1 MYLFKLKGAGTFL
14 QTHGFLF
21 LKEEIFKHNYVL
33 LPKFLQVHKVDR
45 LGMKILINPQS
56 GQITQR
62 GWKFLLVHK
71 MDGSPKE
78 GENSYKVH
86 KVDGSP
92 REDENSYQSTK

>member
-1 MYLFKLKGAGTFL
+1 MYLFKPKGAGTFL

-56 GQITQR
+56 GQIILR
-62 GWKFLLVHK
+62 G
-71 MDGSPKE
+71 
-78 GENSYKVH
+78 
-86 KVDGSP
+86 
-92 REDENSYQSTK
+92 